1 MEYKLRKVGMDKKG
15 FIRII
20 EAIFA
25 IMIIMGA
32 VLIVISKNVQTSDIS
47 EAAHEKQRY
56 ILDVI
61 ANDEQIREQI
71 INNQTDLA
79 NDFIRKNLPNSW
91 NFETCITE
99 IDRICNPVTVEDRDI
114 YVSESI
120 ISSSL
125 NQRTKSKKFR
135 FFIWR

>member
-1 MEYKLRKVGMDKKG
+1 MRNKKG

-25 IMIIMGA
+25 ILIIMGA
-32 VLIVISKNVQTSDIS
+32 VLIVISNNVKTSDIS

-61 ANDEQIREQI
+61 SNNEEIRQQIL
-71 INNQTDLA
+71 NNETTLA

-99 IDRICNPVTVEDRDI
+99 IDRICNPVTVEDRDV

-125 NQRTKSKKFR
+125 TTRTKSKKFR